1 MLSVGSQVK
10 FVWWSEYRA
19 PSAKEDESGH
29 VSWHSVK
36 PGDTG
41 IILCSFG
48 ESYVVLF
55 SNIDALLK
63 IHSSML
69 SPI

>member
-19 PSAKEDESGH
+19 PSAKEDEFGH
-29 VSWHSVK
+29 VTWHTVN

-48 ESYVVLF
+48 DSYV
-55 SNIDALLK
+55 
-63 IHSSML
+63 
-69 SPI
+69 